1 MATGNEKAILESDN
15 KNGAPAKNYA
25 ETYAELVDAGQ
36 KVGLTG
42 ARLQAFVNSR
52 IDAIDRKEEQKQKL
66 MADVEI
72 KKLELEIEN
81 NRLLAEERKG
91 DKEHNFLLEKERLQ
105 NERECRLRELD
116 LKSKECSQSQN
127 VRPHFQKLPVFD
139 QDSDD
144 IDAWVNR
151 FENVAKDNKWNENTW
166 ASSMAGY
173 LKGTALDIYNSLSK
187 SANFSYELLKTE
199 LLERFKC
206 TDEGFRLKFR
216 NFPSTK

>member
-1 MATGNEKAILESDN
+1 M
-15 KNGAPAKNYA
+15 
-25 ETYAELVDAGQ
+25 
-36 KVGLTG
+36 
-42 ARLQAFVNSR
+42 
-52 IDAIDRKEEQKQKL
+52 
-66 MADVEI
+66 
-72 KKLELEIEN
+72 
-81 NRLLAEERKG
+81 
-91 DKEHNFLLEKERLQ
+91 
-105 NERECRLRELD
+105 
-116 LKSKECSQSQN
+116 
-127 VRPHFQKLPVFD
+127 FD

-151 FENVAKDNKWNENTW
+151 FENVAKDNKWNKNTW

-216 NFPSTK
+216 TSKVQNDESFHRFNFS

>member
-1 MATGNEKAILESDN
+1 MATGNEKPILESDN

-72 KKLELEIEN
+72 KRLELEIEN
-81 NRLLAEERKG
+81 NRVLAEERKG
-91 DKEHNFLLEKERLQ
+91 NKEHNFLLEKEKLQ

-116 LKSKECSQSQN
+116 LKSKECLQSQI
-127 VRPHFQKLPVFD
+127 VRPHF
-139 QDSDD
+139 
-144 IDAWVNR
+144 
-151 FENVAKDNKWNENTW
+151 
-166 ASSMAGY
+166 
-173 LKGTALDIYNSLSK
+173 
-187 SANFSYELLKTE
+187 
-199 LLERFKC
+199 
-206 TDEGFRLKFR
+206 
-216 NFPSTK
+216 